1 MSSNTDGHLRGLLWT
16 LLSSQNLFEIVFSL
30 PADTLILPRLLQRG
44 EFFSLHSWKAIPS
57 TGSAAISGDE
67 NTPRGSQ
74 QPWLLQSWCFSGGLC
89 GLITQLRG
97 FWSCISMAHRALLC
111 PQLRSVQLPAFSPS
125 TPQCLFSTKLS
136 NPIKDGTQSKPLAS
150 KGDAPGWGWG
160 DPHCLGLSLLPWA
173 VQWYSWRSCLEGP
186 QLPFISHAATRT

>member
-1 MSSNTDGHLRGLLWT
+1 M
-16 LLSSQNLFEIVFSL
+16 
-30 PADTLILPRLLQRG
+30 
-44 EFFSLHSWKAIPS
+44 K
-57 TGSAAISGDE
+57 
-67 NTPRGSQ
+67 TPPQGSQ
-74 QPWLLQSWCFSGGLC
+74 QHWLLQTWCFSGGLC

-125 TPQCLFSTKLS
+125 TPRCLFSTKLS
-136 NPIKDGTQSKPLAS
+136 NPIKEGTQSKPLAS

-173 VQWYSWRSCLEGP
+173 VQWYSWHSCLDPSFHMQP
-186 QLPFISHAATRT
+186 QGLKIQTSPTESSGDPKDYWKIIFWKSWILLWPVDYPLWHHYLNIRRHSFIHSLHLEV